1 MSTDYPLRLPFLVTA
16 ATVLV
21 ALPVWA
27 FRLDPADKSFYYPLP
42 EVVPFSSPFGWRVHP
57 VTGDRRFHAGV
68 DLAAPAGLPV
78 QSAHS
83 GTVVF
88 AGWKGGYGNAVI
100 VRYADGQYETLY
112 GHMSAL
118 LVKQGQF
125 VQAKQTVGKVGS
137 TGLSSGP
144 HLHFELRR
152 FEGGQWVPVNAAS
165 QLKAVEAYV
174 QAKPPTQSP
183 SSNPTPVASSLP
195 QSDVPDS
202 VALSFAPPFE
212 REK

>member
-1 MSTDYPLRLPFLVTA
+1 
-16 ATVLV
+16 VLV
-21 ALPVWA
+21 ALPAWA

-100 VRYADGQYETLY
+100 VRYADQQYETLY

-118 LVKQGQF
+118 LVQQGQI
-125 VQAKQTVGKVGS
+125 VQAKTTVGKVGS

-152 FEGGQWVPVNAAS
+152 REGGQWFAVNAAS
-165 QLKAVEAYV
+165 QLNAVEAYV
-174 QAKPPTQSP
+174 HATPLTQPPLG
-183 SSNPTPVASSLP
+183 NPAPVAAMTAQESEPSP
-195 QSDVPDS
+195 
-202 VALSFAPPFE
+202 VALSFDLPSE
-212 REK
+212 R

>member
-1 MSTDYPLRLPFLVTA
+1 MLTDYPLRLPLLFTA

-21 ALPVWA
+21 ALPAWA

-42 EVVPFSSPFGWRVHP
+42 EVAPFSSPFGWRVHP
-57 VTGDRRFHAGV
+57 ITGDRRFHAGV
-68 DLAAPAGLPV
+68 DLAAAAGLPV

-100 VRYADGQYETLY
+100 VRYPDAQYETLY
-112 GHMSAL
+112 GHLSEI
-118 LVKQGQF
+118 LVQQGQI
-125 VQAKQTVGKVGS
+125 VQAKQTIGKVGS

-152 FEGGQWVPVNAAS
+152 FARGEWVAVNAAA
-165 QLKAVEAYV
+165 QLQAVEAYV
-174 QAKPPTQSP
+174 HATPTQPPLSR
-183 SSNPTPVASSLP
+183 PTPPVDASPKQAVA
-195 QSDVPDS
+195 PDP
-202 VALSFAPPFE
+202 VALSFDLPSD

>member
-1 MSTDYPLRLPFLVTA
+1 
-16 ATVLV
+16 VLV
-21 ALPVWA
+21 ALPAWA

-42 EVVPFSSPFGWRVHP
+42 EVVPFSSLFGWRVHP
-57 VTGDRRFHAGV
+57 LTGDRRFHSGV

-100 VRYADGQYETLY
+100 VRYPDQQYETLY

-118 LVKQGQF
+118 LVKQGQI

-152 FEGGQWVPVNAAS
+152 REGGQWVAVNAAS
-165 QLKAVEAYV
+165 QLQAVEAYV
-174 QAKPPTQSP
+174 HVTPLTQPPLG
-183 SSNPTPVASSLP
+183 NAAPVAAMTAQESEPSP
-195 QSDVPDS
+195 
-202 VALSFAPPFE
+202 VALSFDLPSE
-212 REK
+212 RQK